1 MFSRLQE
8 LLNFKLKKG
17 KIEQVKVALGIDKIA
32 TEYYCWRHQEDGSGV
47 QVDLIIERADR
58 VFNVCEIKY
67 CDHEYSLQKGEDL
80 KVRNRV
86 GMFKELFVDRP

>member
-1 MFSRLQE
+1 MI
-8 LLNFKLKKG
+8 N
-17 KIEQVKVALGIDKIA
+17 
-32 TEYYCWRHQEDGSGV
+32 
-47 QVDLIIERADR
+47 ERGDR

-67 CDHEYSLQKGEDL
+67 CDHEYSLQRGEDL